1 VTIYLS
7 RRARADGSPQA
18 LKKVPNMQALV
29 ELSKARSEDATKLAK
44 ETWDDVLKVLNAKA
58 QKAQE
63 LAEGAT
69 KDAKK
74 EATEKKK

>member
-1 VTIYLS
+1 V
-7 RRARADGSPQA
+7 
-18 LKKVPNMQALV
+18 QALV

-74 EATEKKK
+74 EATEKK